1 MIFFT
6 SCRRSL
12 LLSKEYPARWW
23 FAAGAAAQHKC
34 GAPRAVRSLLLS
46 STPRR
51 ALSAA
56 TATSTHQAA
65 SRRTAFVALMGLAC
79 CTIDYNNNTNSGVLS
94 IGSLSYSNCDVFTV
108 GKITSEPTTKI
119 KFPGMFNG
127 MTLAGVGVR
136 IKYVFVSVYAVGAY
150 FDPIAMMA
158 IKNGNQTEI
167 EKALL
172 NPTYPRTIRI
182 VMNRGL
188 SMDKFINAI
197 VEAIEPRLKGENL
210 DTLDQFKE
218 LFPKVDLVEG
228 DEVELTI
235 RGDILLLKTGLTV
248 GTIDCRNFTQ
258 ALCEVYFGKDAV
270 SPTLKNDVMKG
281 IPTL

>member
-79 CTIDYNNNTNSGVLS
+79 CTIDYNNNTNSGGLS

-136 IKYVFVSVYAVGAY
+136 IKYVFVSVYAVGTY
-150 FDPIAMMA
+150 VESNYYESNETKQMNTTRRSKRYYQFILFLSFP
-158 IKNGNQTEI
+158 EI
-167 EKALL
+167 FLQQ
-172 NPTYPRTIRI
+172 YI
-182 VMNRGL
+182 
-188 SMDKFINAI
+188 F
-197 VEAIEPRLKGENL
+197 
-210 DTLDQFKE
+210 
-218 LFPKVDLVEG
+218 
-228 DEVELTI
+228 
-235 RGDILLLKTGLTV
+235 
-248 GTIDCRNFTQ
+248 
-258 ALCEVYFGKDAV
+258 Y
-270 SPTLKNDVMKG
+270 
-281 IPTL
+281 